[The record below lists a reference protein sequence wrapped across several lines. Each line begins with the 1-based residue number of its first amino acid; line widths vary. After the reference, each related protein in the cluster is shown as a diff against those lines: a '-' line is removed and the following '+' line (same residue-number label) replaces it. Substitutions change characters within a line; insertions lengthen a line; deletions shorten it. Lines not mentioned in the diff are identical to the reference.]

1 MTRKV
6 LVCLADTHAG
16 HKLALLN
23 PAAKLLDDSGA
34 EPRVWAPTLTQ
45 VQTLLWRWY
54 SEDIAG
60 VAAFAAG
67 APVIVCHVG
76 DVAWGRKH
84 PDGLVSTREC
94 DQLAIAC
101 WNLEPWFA
109 LPNMGEMLLV
119 HGTEAHEFGEGSAP
133 IAVAAQLQTLHTD
146 RRVSAGRHYALD
158 VDGAEID
165 LAHHGP
171 TTGARVWLNGN
182 VLRAYAISEMM
193 ATVMAGQRPP
203 AAIVRAHYHDY
214 RHETVRVLCA
224 DGVKTCEAVILPS
237 YCGLTHYAAQVTRSA
252 HVLSVGLV
260 ALAIEDGKVAEVR
273 PFWRTLD
280 LRTRKAV

>member
-16 HKLALLN
+16 HKLALMN
-23 PAAKLLDDSGA
+23 PAVKLLDDSAA
-34 EPRVWAPTLTQ
+34 ELRVWTPTLTQ
-45 VQTLLWRWY
+45 VQTLLWQWY

-60 VAAFAAG
+60 VAAFADG

-76 DVAWGRKH
+76 DVTWGRKH

-109 LPNMGEMLLV
+109 LQNMQELILV
-119 HGTEAHEFGEGSAP
+119 HGTQSHEFGEGSAP
-133 IAVAAQLQTLHTD
+133 IAVASQLQTLHAD

-158 VDGAEID
+158 VGGAEID

-171 TTGARVWLNGN
+171 TTGARVWLSGN
-182 VLRAYAISEMM
+182 VLRAYTISEMM
-193 ATVMAGQRPP
+193 ATVMASQRPP
-203 AAIVRAHYHDY
+203 AAIIRAHYHDF
-214 RHETVRVLCA
+214 RHETVRIMCGETERV
-224 DGVKTCEAVILPS
+224 CEAVILPS

-260 ALAIEDGKVAEVR
+260 ALAIEDGRVAEVR

>member
-1 MTRKV
+1 MSRKI
-6 LVCLADTHAG
+6 LVCLSDTHAG
-16 HKLALLN
+16 HKLALMH
-23 PAAKLLDDSGA
+23 PGVKLLDDSAA
-34 EPRVWAPTLTQ
+34 EPRVWTPTPTQ
-45 VQTLLWRWY
+45 VQSLLWQWY
-54 SEDIAG
+54 ISDIAG
-60 VAAFAAG
+60 VAAFADG
-67 APVIVCHVG
+67 APVVVCHVG
-76 DVAWGRKH
+76 DVTWGRKH

-101 WNLEPWFA
+101 WNLEPWFT
-109 LPNMGEMLLV
+109 LDNLTELILV
-119 HGTEAHEFGEGSAP
+119 HGTQAHEFGEGSAP
-133 IAVAAQLQTLHTD
+133 IAIASQLQTLHSD
-146 RRVSAGRHYALD
+146 RRVSSGRHYALA

-171 TTGARVWLNGN
+171 ATGARVWLSGN
-182 VLRAYAISEMM
+182 VLRYYATSEVIG
-193 ATVMAGQRPP
+193 AVMAGKRPP

-214 RHETVRVLCA
+214 RHETVRVMS
-224 DGVKTCEAVILPS
+224 GETEHVCEAVILPS

-260 ALAIEDGKVAEVR
+260 ALAIEDGRVAEVR